1 MNLTLNAYTQWY
13 WKTDLHNLLH
23 FLSLRADSHAQYEI
37 RVYADA
43 MLKTVEAWV
52 PMAFEAFRDYRM
64 GAVTFSAQ
72 MIAILRRM
80 LAGEAVTQETSG
92 LSKREWREMMDMLG
106 REA

>member
-1 MNLTLNAYTQWY
+1 
-13 WKTDLHNLLH
+13 
-23 FLSLRADSHAQYEI
+23 
-37 RVYADA
+37 
-43 MLKTVEAWV
+43 MLKTVQAWV

-72 MIAILRRM
+72 MMEILRRM